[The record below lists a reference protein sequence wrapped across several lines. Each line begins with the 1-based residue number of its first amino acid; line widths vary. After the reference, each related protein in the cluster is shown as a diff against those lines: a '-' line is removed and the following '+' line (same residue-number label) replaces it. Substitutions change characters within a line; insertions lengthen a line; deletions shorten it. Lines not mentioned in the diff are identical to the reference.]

1 MRFSLIQRNVRDMR
15 TGPVVADSDHT
26 NAETDKRQMSQRTLA
41 LSTIKSDLDAGIP
54 DKELIEKYEISPDGL
69 QVLFD
74 KLIQAMANGSSHI
87 RLESE

>member
-1 MRFSLIQRNVRDMR
+1 MR

-26 NAETDKRQMSQRTLA
+26 NAETDKRQMPQRTLA
-41 LSTIKSDLDAGIP
+41 LSAIKSDLDAGIP

-74 KLIQAMANGSSHI
+74 KLIQAIASGSSHI
-87 RLESE
+87 QLESE